1 MAIKVTNKEV
11 DVENEIMQKLSEIG
25 LTIDF
30 NPDDED
36 DDSKEEKTK
45 MGESELKVAQS
56 AAGFLSSQMEI

>member
-11 DVENEIMQKLSEIG
+11 DVETEIMQKLSEIG

-36 DDSKEEKTK
+36 DDSKKEKTEK
-45 MGESELKVAQS
+45 EKKKEGK
-56 AAGFLSSQMEI
+56 

>member
-45 MGESELKVAQS
+45 EEKKKEGK
-56 AAGFLSSQMEI
+56 

>member
-11 DVENEIMQKLSEIG
+11 DVETEIMQKLSEIG

-36 DDSKEEKTK
+36 DDSKEEKTEK
-45 MGESELKVAQS
+45 EKKKEGK
-56 AAGFLSSQMEI
+56 

>member
-11 DVENEIMQKLSEIG
+11 DVETEIMQKLSEIG

-36 DDSKEEKTK
+36 DDSKEEKNEK
-45 MGESELKVAQS
+45 EKKKEGK
-56 AAGFLSSQMEI
+56 